1 MKVIIIGGTRFLGIS
16 IIRGLLRRGHEVKS
30 VHRGKTRAEIDGIE
44 EVLLDKDDRDAL
56 RRFLSSAKCD
66 AVIDTILSADD
77 LRFVIPILDGRI
89 SNYVHCGSTGVYA
102 PMKYLPAREDDEC
115 NPPDELGGYGSK
127 LEQDRVLLGAHEDTG
142 FPATILRP
150 SNIYGPGDI
159 PLDIWGGRNAGF
171 FRRLSRDEDIT
182 VPDDGKALIQP
193 GYVEDLGDAFSLPL
207 DNDGAVGQIFNI
219 SSERCVTLDT
229 YLGLI
234 MEVVGSSSSVNHMP
248 MEDIIER
255 YPEHFGS
262 WPAGLK
268 FVCEH
273 MSIDIS
279 KAKKQLG
286 YAPGVSL
293 EVGMRLNLEWMRS
306 EGMVSY

>member
-1 MKVIIIGGTRFLGIS
+1 
-16 IIRGLLRRGHEVKS
+16 
-30 VHRGKTRAEIDGIE
+30 
-44 EVLLDKDDRDAL
+44 
-56 RRFLSSAKCD
+56 
-66 AVIDTILSADD
+66 
-77 LRFVIPILDGRI
+77 
-89 SNYVHCGSTGVYA
+89 
-102 PMKYLPAREDDEC
+102 
-115 NPPDELGGYGSK
+115 
-127 LEQDRVLLGAHEDTG
+127 
-142 FPATILRP
+142 
-150 SNIYGPGDI
+150 
-159 PLDIWGGRNAGF
+159 
-171 FRRLSRDEDIT
+171 
-182 VPDDGKALIQP
+182 
-193 GYVEDLGDAFSLPL
+193 
-207 DNDGAVGQIFNI
+207 
-219 SSERCVTLDT
+219 
-229 YLGLI
+229 
-234 MEVVGSSSSVNHMP
+234 MP